1 MNNTVFLCAGGDA
14 RQIYM
19 SKYLAKY
26 GLVYTYGIDC
36 YGDKIINL
44 DDISMMTEKADILV
58 LPLMKT
64 GDLEFFSDNGK
75 IIKCE
80 QLIPH
85 LKNKA
90 IITGG
95 RLSTNQIEYFSALGF
110 DVTDYFK
117 REELVIKNCIPTAEG
132 ALQLAMQEMA
142 STIYGSRVLVIGYG
156 RVGKACA
163 KLFNAAG
170 AETVCTARR
179 LSSLAEA
186 ENNDISAFHT
196 DELFG
201 HIDSFDLII
210 NTVPAMILDKSLLS
224 AVAKDTLIIDLAS
237 MPGGVDFEAASKM
250 NKKVLHALSLPGKVA
265 PVTSGEII
273 AQAVKNILTEK
284 YYGFICFQQHTINL
298 IYTLFLY
305 NSSRSIST
313 KKLCKTCTTCKK
325 RV

>member
-1 MNNTVFLCAGGDA
+1 MNSTVFLCAGGDA

-19 SKYLAKY
+19 SRYLCKY
-26 GLVYTYGIDC
+26 GLVYTYGIDS
-36 YGDKIINL
+36 YGEKVINL
-44 DDISMMTEKADILV
+44 NDLPSMSEKADILV
-58 LPLMKT
+58 LPLMKDS
-64 GDLEFFSDNGK
+64 GLEIEDTHGNK
-75 IIKCE
+75 ISCSE
-80 QLIPH
+80 LVPH
-85 LKNKA
+85 LKSKA
-90 IITGG
+90 IVTGG
-95 RLSTNQIEYFSALGF
+95 RLSTKQIEYFSALGF

-142 STIYGSRVLVIGYG
+142 CTIYSSRVLIIGYG

-163 KLFNAAG
+163 RLFNAAG

-186 ENNDISAFHT
+186 ENNGIMAFHI

-210 NTVPAMILDKSLLS
+210 NTVPELILDKSLLS

-237 MPGGVDFEAASKM
+237 KPGGVDFDAAAKM

-273 AQAVKNILTEK
+273 AQAVKNILTER
-284 YYGFICFQQHTINL
+284 GG
-298 IYTLFLY
+298 
-305 NSSRSIST
+305 
-313 KKLCKTCTTCKK
+313 
-325 RV
+325 

>member
-19 SKYLAKY
+19 SKYLTQY
-26 GLVYTYGIDC
+26 GTVYTYGIDC
-36 YGDKIINL
+36 YGEKITNL
-44 DDISMMTEKADILV
+44 DDISAMTEKADILV

-64 GDLEFFSDNGK
+64 GDLEFFTDNGRK
-75 IIKCE
+75 IRCE
-80 QLIPH
+80 DLIPH
-85 LKNKA
+85 LKSKA
-90 IITGG
+90 IVTGG

-132 ALQLAMQEMA
+132 ALQLAMQKA
-142 STIYGSRVLVIGYG
+142 STINGSRVLIIGYG

-170 AETVCTARR
+170 ADTVCTARR

-186 ENNDISAFHT
+186 ENYGISAFHT

-210 NTVPAMILDKSLLS
+210 NTVPALILDKSLLS

-237 MPGGVDFEAASKM
+237 IPGGVDFKAASKM

-273 AQAVKNILTEK
+273 AQAVKNILTER
-284 YYGFICFQQHTINL
+284 GG
-298 IYTLFLY
+298 
-305 NSSRSIST
+305 
-313 KKLCKTCTTCKK
+313 
-325 RV
+325 